1 MAGVIRLPRAE
12 SDVETLFK
20 KYFKVVQAGFVVI
33 VALLLAAALTSF
45 GASFLAPFTVTVP
58 STDEAAALPGE
69 DDESFIADLPPGL
82 FGFEEEEPAPDLCA
96 EVECEEGMMCDA
108 ASGECVPE
116 PEPEPEEDDTE
127 LADGRC
133 IESDIAIN
141 LVGTQ
146 VAEDPAWSLA
156 ILHNPAINR
165 TQFAVIGTTLLAEA
179 EVTRIERNRVFMQ
192 RNGREECLRYGDASE
207 RAQRSQ
213 STGSATSPS
222 ATNRPSTTTSTTSN
236 RPSTTTAPQ
245 GQGGARPDT
254 LEGRMQAGIRRNRDG
269 SYDVQRDLI
278 AEIANN
284 QEVMEQQAPRVT
296 PNYVNGQPRGFR
308 LQGIRSGSMFSRIG
322 IRNGDVIVAVG
333 DTQIDSPQRALEL
346 YDQMMQRANVEVT
359 VLRRGREHTI
369 NYNIR

>member
-1 MAGVIRLPRAE
+1 M
-12 SDVETLFK
+12 ETLFK
-20 KYFKVVQAGFVVI
+20 KYFKVVQAGFVVV

-45 GASFLAPFTVTVP
+45 GASFLAPLAVTVP
-58 STDEAAALPGE
+58 DGGDDGVASGE
-69 DDESFIADLPPGL
+69 EEETFIADLPPGL
-82 FGFEEEEPAPDLCA
+82 FGFAEDEPPPDPCA
-96 EVECEEGMMCDA
+96 EVECDEGMICDA
-108 ASGECVPE
+108 ATGECVPE
-116 PEPEPEEDDTE
+116 PEPEPEDEETE

-156 ILHNPAINR
+156 ILHNPAIDR

-192 RNGREECLRYGDASE
+192 RNGREECLRYGEASE
-207 RAQRSQ
+207 RAQRAQ
-213 STGSATSPS
+213 GS
-222 ATNRPSTTTSTTSN
+222 NTSTTSP
-236 RPSTTTAPQ
+236 RVATTTRQTATTATASPNTAPQ
-245 GQGGARPDT
+245 GQGSAQPDT

-269 SYDVQRDLI
+269 TYDVQRDLI

>member
-1 MAGVIRLPRAE
+1 
-12 SDVETLFK
+12 VETLFK
-20 KYFKVVQAGFVVI
+20 KYFKVVRAAFVIV
-33 VALLLAAALTSF
+33 VALLLAAAITSF
-45 GASFLAPFTVTVP
+45 GASFLAPFTVTLP
-58 STDEAAALPGE
+58 DGSADTSDPGDGDET
-69 DDESFIADLPPGL
+69 FVADLPPGL
-82 FGFEEEEPAPDLCA
+82 FGFEEEAPTPPDPCA
-96 EVECEEGMMCDA
+96 EVECDEGMMCDPA
-108 ASGECVPE
+108 TGSCI
-116 PEPEPEEDDTE
+116 PEPEEEPEDTTADD
-127 LADGRC
+127 DGRC

-156 ILHNPAINR
+156 ILHNPAIDR
-165 TQFAVIGTTLLAEA
+165 TQFAVIGTNLLAEA
-179 EVTRIERNRVFMQ
+179 EVTRIERNRIFMQ
-192 RNGREECLRYGDASE
+192 RNGREECLRYGDATE

-213 STGSATSPS
+213 GGDATGNAT
-222 ATNRPSTTTSTTSN
+222 ARTTSTTATE
-236 RPSTTTAPQ
+236 RDTRTTTQTTAPT

-284 QEVMEQQAPRVT
+284 QQVMEQQAPRVT

-333 DTQIDSPQRALEL
+333 ETQIDSPQRALEL
-346 YDQMMQRANVEVT
+346 YDQMMQRPNVEVT